1 MECSMFNADKPIK
14 NVSEDLLGRASFA
27 KQLGKAIMQF
37 NSKENIVIGM
47 YGKWGT
53 GKTSIINMALQE
65 ISDVS
70 SELEDSDK
78 PIIIKFEPWN
88 FVNNENLITQ
98 FFYLLREKLNKK
110 ENIAFKNSI
119 GEALVQYSEALEFAS
134 VIPQIGMLPS
144 VLKLSMVF
152 VGKQLKKKYANRSID
167 SAKDSLMKLLEK
179 QKKKILVIIDDIDR
193 LSNEQIRMIF
203 QLVKQVAC
211 FPNTIYVL
219 SMDKEV
225 VCRALEEIQ
234 QCSGE
239 EYLEKIVQIP
249 FNIPELNK
257 EKVQEFLFRKLD
269 GILESKSKPVFSNE
283 HWRKVFQCCIA
294 PYINTI

>member
-1 MECSMFNADKPIK
+1 MFNADKPIK

-179 QKKKILVIIDDIDR
+179 QKKSEAKR
-193 LSNEQIRMIF
+193 S
-203 QLVKQVAC
+203 
-211 FPNTIYVL
+211 
-219 SMDKEV
+219 
-225 VCRALEEIQ
+225 
-234 QCSGE
+234 
-239 EYLEKIVQIP
+239 
-249 FNIPELNK
+249 
-257 EKVQEFLFRKLD
+257 
-269 GILESKSKPVFSNE
+269 
-283 HWRKVFQCCIA
+283 
-294 PYINTI
+294 

>member
-1 MECSMFNADKPIK
+1 MFNADKPIK

-225 VCRALEEIQ
+225 VCRALEEI
-234 QCSGE
+234 
-239 EYLEKIVQIP
+239 
-249 FNIPELNK
+249 
-257 EKVQEFLFRKLD
+257 
-269 GILESKSKPVFSNE
+269 
-283 HWRKVFQCCIA
+283 
-294 PYINTI
+294 

>member
-179 QKKKILVIIDDIDR
+179 QKKK
-193 LSNEQIRMIF
+193 
-203 QLVKQVAC
+203 
-211 FPNTIYVL
+211 Y
-219 SMDKEV
+219 
-225 VCRALEEIQ
+225 
-234 QCSGE
+234 
-239 EYLEKIVQIP
+239 
-249 FNIPELNK
+249 
-257 EKVQEFLFRKLD
+257 
-269 GILESKSKPVFSNE
+269 
-283 HWRKVFQCCIA
+283 
-294 PYINTI
+294 